1 MTRVVSAR
9 DSLVALCSA
18 NVHLGPT
25 TAVMKRGRMATTR
38 LNRRQRREL
47 DVSHLIDGRFATE
60 ATRLLHEHDVRVCH
74 WRGNMSGIAWI
85 GHPRRP
91 IEAPHPRSALS
102 FAVLAHEVGH
112 HVLGSVRP
120 RWREE
125 QLAWQFAF
133 TQMDALDVPLTA
145 AVRER
150 YAASMRYALA
160 KALRRGLREI
170 PDELAEFVS
179 SNRLP
184 SV

>member
-1 MTRVVSAR
+1 
-9 DSLVALCSA
+9 
-18 NVHLGPT
+18 LG
-25 TAVMKRGRMATTR
+25 TTR

-47 DVSHLIDGRFATE
+47 DVSDQIEGRFA
-60 ATRLLHEHDVRVCH
+60 AQASRLLHEQDVRVCH
-74 WRGNMSGIAWI
+74 WRSNMSGIAWI

-91 IEAPHPRSALS
+91 IEAPHPRSSLS

-112 HVLGSVRP
+112 HVLGSLRP

-133 TQMDALDVPLTA
+133 SQMERLGVPLTA
-145 AVRER
+145 VVRER

-170 PDELAEFVS
+170 PAELVEFVS
-179 SNRLP
+179 P
-184 SV
+184 SATDAGS

>member
-1 MTRVVSAR
+1 MT
-9 DSLVALCSA
+9 
-18 NVHLGPT
+18 T
-25 TAVMKRGRMATTR
+25 TTW

-47 DVSHLIDGRFATE
+47 DVSHLVEGRFAAE
-60 ATRLLHEHDVRVCH
+60 ASTLLREHNVRVCH

-85 GHPRRP
+85 GHPHRP

-133 TQMDALDVPLTA
+133 GQMEALGVPLTT
-145 AVRER
+145 AVQER

-170 PDELAEFVS
+170 PAELAEFIP
-179 SNRLP
+179 RG
-184 SV
+184 

>member
-1 MTRVVSAR
+1 M
-9 DSLVALCSA
+9 
-18 NVHLGPT
+18 
-25 TAVMKRGRMATTR
+25 RGRMKTTR

-47 DVSHLIDGRFATE
+47 DVSHLIEGRFA
-60 ATRLLHEHDVRVCH
+60 AQASDLLRTHNVRVCH
-74 WRGNMSGIAWI
+74 WRSNMSGIAWI

-112 HVLGSVRP
+112 HVLGNLRP

-133 TQMDALDVPLTA
+133 TEMDALGVPLTTV
-145 AVRER
+145 VRER

-170 PDELAEFVS
+170 PDELAEFVT
-179 SNRLP
+179 RG
-184 SV
+184 

>member
-1 MTRVVSAR
+1 
-9 DSLVALCSA
+9 
-18 NVHLGPT
+18 
-25 TAVMKRGRMATTR
+25 MATTR
-38 LNRRQRREL
+38 QNRRQRREL
-47 DVSHLIDGRFATE
+47 DVSDEIEGRFAQQ
-60 ATRLLHEHDVRVCH
+60 ASRLLGEQNVRVCH
-74 WRGNMSGIAWI
+74 WRSNMSGIAWI
-85 GHPRRP
+85 GHPLRP
-91 IEAPHPRSALS
+91 IETPHPRSSLS

-133 TQMDALDVPLTA
+133 AQMERLGVPLTV

-170 PDELAEFVS
+170 PAELVEFVQP
-179 SNRLP
+179 N
-184 SV
+184 

>member
-1 MTRVVSAR
+1 
-9 DSLVALCSA
+9 
-18 NVHLGPT
+18 
-25 TAVMKRGRMATTR
+25 MATTR

-47 DVSHLIDGRFATE
+47 DVSAQIEGRFAIQ
-60 ATRLLHEHDVRVCH
+60 ASRLLSEQNVRVCH

-85 GHPRRP
+85 GHPQRP
-91 IEAPHPRSALS
+91 IETPHPRSSLS

-133 TQMDALDVPLTA
+133 AQMERLDVPLTDS
-145 AVRER
+145 VRAR

-170 PDELAEFVS
+170 PAELAEFVTPP
-179 SNRLP
+179 NP
-184 SV
+184 V

>member
-1 MTRVVSAR
+1 MSEQIA
-9 DSLVALCSA
+9 
-18 NVHLGPT
+18 
-25 TAVMKRGRMATTR
+25 
-38 LNRRQRREL
+38 
-47 DVSHLIDGRFATE
+47 GRFA
-60 ATRLLHEHDVRVCH
+60 AQASGLLREHDVRVCH
-74 WRGNMSGIAWI
+74 WRSNMSGIAWI

-112 HVLGSVRP
+112 HVLGSIRP

-133 TQMDALDVPLTA
+133 GQMERLGVPLTD

-170 PDELAEFVS
+170 PAELVEFVS
-179 SNRLP
+179 PAVSDTDPHR
-184 SV
+184 